1 MSIRNLDVL
10 FSPET
15 IALIGASNQPWS
27 VGAVLARNL
36 LCAGFAG
43 RCSPSTLVRV
53 LFDQP

>member
-15 IALIGASNQPWS
+15 IALIGASNQPGS

-43 RCSPSTLVRV
+43 PV
-53 LFDQP
+53 LTVNPELPLC